1 MGGVGMD
8 LVSWLVAQGAKVRK
22 GGQEYCINCPN
33 CGDVKRHMYVN
44 PSKGVAHCF
53 RCGFGG
59 KVEEVLVSGFGLR
72 WSEVRELVRSSV
84 FEKKFRESGSDE
96 VEVKFPDAS
105 VDLES
110 AGAGVRKLVEL
121 WCEGNGVH
129 FSDLVEM
136 KCRWWEGRL
145 VIPCWRDRERTELW
159 YWVARAVFDKVEPR
173 YINCAGSKSS
183 VLWGLDWCDMSDGYL
198 YVCEGWKDAY
208 KVRGVAV
215 LGKSVTNGQVEVIQG
230 IVNGGK
236 VRVVLDSDA
245 WNDCLVVG
253 KRIGEALGMDRVE
266 VGFLVELKDPGE
278 GRGKDEVLKHT
289 KFVSLS
295 GGLWEVFYEMKR
307 VENERRVKI
316 FGKVK

>member
-1 MGGVGMD
+1 MGGMGMD

-44 PSKGVAHCF
+44 LAKGVAHCF
-53 RCGFGG
+53 KCGFSGR
-59 KVEEVLVSGFGLR
+59 VEEVLVSGFRLK
-72 WSEVRELVRSSV
+72 WDEVRELVGSSV
-84 FEKKFRESGSDE
+84 FEKKFRESSNNV

-110 AGAGVRKLVEL
+110 VGVGVRRLVEL
-121 WCEGNGVH
+121 WCKDNGVH

-136 KCRWWEGRL
+136 RCRWWEGRL
-145 VIPCWRDRERTELW
+145 VIPCWRDRERKELW
-159 YWVARAVFDKVEPR
+159 YWVARAVSDKVEPR
-173 YINCAGSKSS
+173 YINCVGSRSG
-183 VLWGLDWCDMSDGYL
+183 VLWGLDWYDVSDGYL

-208 KVRGVAV
+208 KVRGVAI
-215 LGKSVTNGQVEVIQG
+215 LGKSVADGQVEVIRS
-230 IVNGGK
+230 IVKGGK

-253 KRIGEALGMDRVE
+253 KGVGEVLGMDRVE
-266 VGFLVELKDPGE
+266 VGFLAGLKDPGE
-278 GRGKDEVLKHT
+278 GREKDEVLRHT
-289 KFVSLS
+289 RFVSLGS
-295 GGLWEVFYEMKR
+295 GLWDAFYEMKR

-316 FGKVK
+316 FGGG